1 MNTQIQTG
9 FEIVFYFFSFF
20 FLKMSKEYS
29 LKDLYNEQSEE
40 EDSDFVLEGIRNS
53 LMISM

>member
-1 MNTQIQTG
+1 
-9 FEIVFYFFSFF
+9 
-20 FLKMSKEYS
+20 MSKEYS

-40 EDSDFVLEGIRNS
+40 EEEDSDFVLEGIKNS